1 MSNYEYPRLR
11 RQEIVQVLAQF
22 EIASVSENDISNPKP
37 IVVLDLYT
45 RILNHLDFL
54 LEEDNDQ
61 LEFDSLEHLD
71 NPDLHVGSVRVIKLY
86 NKIKEMLNALECPKK
101 YTFNFADLLKPD
113 PHRTEF
119 FLGALLNFCLDRDAR
134 MNAISPLVDEFNDLE
149 QKIMDIEK
157 TKIVELKSAI
167 AECNEARERE
177 MPFVQEVDAK
187 VKELR
192 QTIANLNNK
201 QMSLRTTLKK
211 LKEKTVEMDDKI
223 SGAEFRLVQN
233 VQENG
238 NLRSKIA
245 QSPDK
250 VQRALEEKKL
260 AREEARNAERL
271 AMHIFHEKTSLV
283 EVFSKVNKKM
293 SKHYRQMQAIQEQ
306 VNSAKSV
313 EKDLKAIKAK
323 LGDEEVLE
331 KSLEA
336 KLVEQQSKVEHMEG
350 LKKQL
355 EKECSTMTEE
365 GTKYLSSKK
374 LEVESKR
381 NAIETR
387 QRNVEAVLSKVDAV
401 NRTIT
406 SVKESATVKVDQLDG
421 KCREIIEEF
430 HKYSNLIARV
440 VESGLKGPTIKGAG
454 FDNLGSRLIVD

>member
-22 EIASVSENDISNPKP
+22 EIASVAENDISNPKP
-37 IVVLDLYT
+37 KVVFDLYT
-45 RILNHLDFL
+45 RILHHLDFL
-54 LEEDNDQ
+54 LVEDNDQ

-134 MNAISPLVDEFNDLE
+134 MNAIAPIVDEFNDLE
-149 QKIMDIEK
+149 QKILDIEN
-157 TKIVELKSAI
+157 TKIAELKLAI

-250 VQRALEEKKL
+250 VQENLVAELREVINLVMLSEERNRWGWLYNGGGDFTVKSTYCSVAWQLLIDRILTRQNLLRRQIMLPDGDQFCVARGTTRKKL
-260 AREEARNAERL
+260 MKHGLTMIWTAVVWAIWKMRNSVIFDNGL
-271 AMHIFHEKTSLV
+271 AQIA
-283 EVFSKVNKKM
+283 KV
-293 SKHYRQMQAIQEQ
+293 
-306 VNSAKSV
+306 V
-313 EKDLKAIKAK
+313 
-323 LGDEEVLE
+323 EEV
-331 KSLEA
+331 
-336 KLVEQQSKVEHMEG
+336 KLWSWKWWLSRVKPSAFC
-350 LKKQL
+350 LL
-355 EKECSTMTEE
+355 
-365 GTKYLSSKK
+365 YLWISEP
-374 LEVESKR
+374 L
-381 NAIETR
+381 
-387 QRNVEAVLSKVDAV
+387 LC
-401 NRTIT
+401 
-406 SVKESATVKVDQLDG
+406 LD
-421 KCREIIEEF
+421 
-430 HKYSNLIARV
+430 S
-440 VESGLKGPTIKGAG
+440 
-454 FDNLGSRLIVD
+454 